1 MDIKITTSQ
10 LAKAIL
16 QLRGKPLSLELYTPF
31 NLVYDTDPLMLV
43 ICAGRQV
50 GKSVSLAGSIISKS
64 IIRPHFRSLYIAPLS
79 IQTSRFSTA
88 YLDPF
93 MHSPLVRKYYLD
105 SESKR
110 NVFMKSFNNGSVVY
124 LSYAETEAD
133 ADRVRGASADS
144 LLIDEVQDVSSDAL
158 PVLYETL
165 SASDFSYKRLTG
177 TAKNENGTLAMNWKR
192 SNMLEWVVKCPA
204 CSKYAVPHD
213 FETCLK
219 IVTMNPAGPACPY
232 CGYLID
238 MQDGEWVAMRP
249 DIKDKIGC
257 HIPQFIIPA
266 RARPDK
272 WLELYNKVAAY
283 PQPKLAN
290 EVFGIAAGT
299 GGKILGMQECMAC
312 CNPEWKEF
320 DKRWPGDMRGIGTVV
335 LGVDWSVTGSLKSF
349 TVVSVLGCTGEGK
362 LYLLHTEKLQGID
375 ILAQVK
381 RVADLY
387 IQFSAQLIASDR
399 GVGVLQ
405 CQLLQKE
412 FGEEKVAPINYVNAK
427 THLRWD
433 AMGQYFAADRTMCM
447 DTIVMKMK
455 IGITKFESP
464 WWTLTAPFW
473 EDCLAIFEEE
483 TLAGK
488 RVYRH
493 EEDEPDD
500 SFHSVV
506 FANIG
511 MMILRG
517 EFTYVDK
524 PDYDRP

>member
-1 MDIKITTSQ
+1 MDIKVTTSQ
-10 LAKAIL
+10 LAKAVL
-16 QLRGKPLSLELYTPF
+16 ELKGKALSLDLYTPF
-31 NLVYDTDPLMLV
+31 NLVYDTDPKTLI

-50 GKSVSLAGSIISKS
+50 GKSVSLAGSIMAKS
-64 IIRPHFRSLYIAPLS
+64 IIRDHFTSLYIAPLS

-93 MHSPLVRKYYLD
+93 MGSKLVQKYYID
-105 SESKR
+105 STSKR
-110 NVFMKSFNNGSVVY
+110 NVFEKSFNNGSKVY

-133 ADRVRGASADS
+133 ADRVRGASAD
-144 LLIDEVQDVSSDAL
+144 LILIDEVQDVSADAL

-165 SASDFSYKRLTG
+165 SASDYSLKRLTG
-177 TAKNENGTLAMNWKR
+177 TAKNENGTLAVNWKR
-192 SNMLEWVVKCPA
+192 SNMMEWVVKCPA
-204 CSKYAVPHD
+204 CNKYAVPHD
-213 FETCLK
+213 FDTCLK
-219 IVTMNPAGPACPY
+219 IVTMNPSGPACPY
-232 CGYLID
+232 CGILID
-238 MQDGEWVAMRP
+238 MLKGEWVAMRP
-249 DIKDKIGC
+249 DVKFTIGC
-257 HIPQFIIPA
+257 HMPQFIIPA

-272 WLELYNKVAAY
+272 WLELVNKLTVY

-299 GGKILGMQECMAC
+299 GGKILGMTECMAC
-312 CNPEWKEF
+312 CNTEWKEY

-349 TVVSVLGCTGEGK
+349 TSVSILGCTGEGK
-362 LYLLHTEKLQGID
+362 LYLLHNEIIQGID
-375 ILAQVK
+375 ILEQVK
-381 RVADLY
+381 RVAQLY
-387 IQFSAQLIASDR
+387 TQFNAQLIASDR

-405 CQLLQKE
+405 CQLLQE
-412 FGEEKVAPINYVNAK
+412 QFGRDKVAPINYVSAK

-433 AMGQYFAADRTMCM
+433 GMGQYYAADRTMCM

-455 IGITKFESP
+455 IGIAKFESP
-464 WWTLTAPFW
+464 AWTLTAPFW
-473 EDCLAIFEEE
+473 EHCLAIFEEE

-500 SFHSVV
+500 AFHSVV

-511 MMILRG
+511 MMIMRG
-517 EFTYVDK
+517 EFTYVDL
-524 PDYDRP
+524 PPSAGD

>member
-1 MDIKITTSQ
+1 MEIKVTTSQ
-10 LAKAIL
+10 LAKAVL
-16 QLRGKPLSLELYTPF
+16 QLKGKPLSLELYTPF
-31 NLVYDTDPLMLV
+31 TMVYDTDPRMLV

-50 GKSVSLAGSIISKS
+50 GKSVSLAGSIMAKS
-64 IIRPHFRSLYIAPLS
+64 IIRSHFTSLYIAPLS
-79 IQTSRFSTA
+79 IQTARFSTA

-93 MHSPLVRKYYLD
+93 MASPLVRRYYTD
-105 SESKR
+105 SNSKK
-110 NVFMKSFNNGSVVY
+110 NVFEKSFNNQSKVY

-144 LLIDEVQDVSSDAL
+144 ILIDEVQDVSSDAL
-158 PVLYETL
+158 PILYETL
-165 SASDFSYKRLTG
+165 SASDYSYKRLTG
-177 TAKNENGTLAMNWKR
+177 TAKNENGTLAVNWKR
-192 SNMLEWVVKCPA
+192 SNMMEWVVKCPS
-204 CSKYAVPHD
+204 CSKYAVPYD
-213 FETCLK
+213 FDTCLK
-219 IVTMNPAGPACPY
+219 IVTMNPAGPACPH
-232 CGYLID
+232 CGILID
-238 MQDGEWVAMRP
+238 MLLGDWVAMRP
-249 DIKDKIGC
+249 DVKNVIGC

-272 WLELYNKVAAY
+272 WLELVSKIAVY

-299 GGKILGMQECMAC
+299 GGKILGMSECMAC
-312 CNPEWKEF
+312 CNPEWKEY
-320 DKRWPGDMRGIGTVV
+320 DKRWPGDTRGIGTVV
-335 LGVDWSVTGSLKSF
+335 LGVDWSVTGSQKSF
-349 TVVSVLGCTGEGK
+349 TVVSILGGTDDGK

-381 RVADLY
+381 RVANLY
-387 IQFSAQLIASDR
+387 TQFSCQLIASDR

-412 FGEEKVAPINYVNAK
+412 FGDDKVACINYVAAK

-433 AMGQYFAADRTMCM
+433 SMGQYFAADRTMCM
-447 DTIVMKMK
+447 DTLVMKMK

-464 WWTLTAPFW
+464 AWSLTAPFW
-473 EDCLAIFEEE
+473 QDCLAIFEEE

-493 EEDEPDD
+493 EEDEADD

-517 EFTYVDK
+517 EFTYVDR
-524 PDYDRP
+524 PDYDKT